1 MPTWCNVS
9 LARIQPVH
17 EEKLKNKSGDVD
29 KLQPEM
35 ATSQH
40 STGTQ
45 QSYVALQ
52 VPNDK
57 LDRFC
62 RKQRNA
68 LKQNNIAYHLEP
80 VSPPGSDGSHC
91 FFCQSK
97 LLCFI
102 SNTIYLR

>member
-1 MPTWCNVS
+1 MKDSSAVTPPQCQPLMFSISGCNVS

-17 EEKLKNKSGDVD
+17 EEKLKNISGDVD
-29 KLQPEM
+29 KLRPEM

-45 QSYVALQ
+45 QSSVAEL

-62 RKQRNA
+62 RKQ
-68 LKQNNIAYHLEP
+68 KMH
-80 VSPPGSDGSHC
+80 
-91 FFCQSK
+91 
-97 LLCFI
+97 
-102 SNTIYLR
+102 